1 MNTQGCF
8 TIIVNKE
15 YKLLL
20 VKRKDY
26 PIWDFPGGR
35 LENEESLEEC
45 AIRETQ
51 EETGYKISI
60 VKKVGEYHRPQY
72 QDTQHLFI
80 AKIVGGKAIENGT
93 ETSKLAWFYPKKVP
107 LFLIPNRKLQI
118 KDYLNNKTNITRYLK
133 EPYMLRLLRKWI

>member
-8 TIIVNKE
+8 TIVVNDE
-15 YKLLL
+15 NKLLL
-20 VKRKDY
+20 VKRNDY
-26 PIWDFPGGR
+26 PLWDLPGGR

-72 QDTQHLFI
+72 KDTQHIFI
-80 AKIVGGKAIENGT
+80 AEIVGGKAIVNGQ
-93 ETSKLAWFYPKKVP
+93 ETSKLAWFYPKKIP
-107 LFLIPNRKLQI
+107 LFLIPNRNLQI
-118 KDYLNNKTNITRYLK
+118 KDYLNNKSNITKYLK
-133 EPYMLRLLRKWI
+133 ESYILRLLRKLI